1 MALEERFNRRICC
14 DYIILEKIMIHLS
27 MLSLETQLEAEEE
40 GCIITKENATG
51 DFQGKKDNF
60 AKRV

>member
-1 MALEERFNRRICC
+1 
-14 DYIILEKIMIHLS
+14 MIHLS
-27 MLSLETQLEAEEE
+27 MLSLEAQYEAEEE
-40 GCIITKENATG
+40 GCIIAKENVTG